1 MNIKVVLCLCL
12 LSMLIVGIPISAL
25 SGVVDDLQDSYFS
38 DFNQSFINDELIGYN
53 VIFTSGDALGKSFLI
68 IDNTNTE
75 IYFNTFAE
83 SNLLDDTSF
92 ENSGGNSYPVE
103 WYPSNTSYWVRN
115 TASYPNLFVS
125 GYQGNYALRLYGSS
139 SVVYGTE
146 AFQKTNLEGISYI
159 DVYAYNALPGT
170 SPLMLAFVVNKYG
183 SGVNCLPAVTLSS
196 SVGWNKYSIYIHP
209 NARTNPAYLSIMVDS
224 APRDVYIDMI
234 DVKTQTLSSMGISE
248 NDTYIIVKADM
259 YVSPDY
265 AYTLSTISCNDNSD
279 GFSDGVDTYGIVW
292 GDGSVSNGTYTYGQ
306 HIYHTYYTAGYYNV
320 IYRLNHNGYDY
331 FYTDTVEIITD
342 ETCDYGVSL
351 SLSKTS
357 SITPLSEYIT
367 MNAEIIG
374 TPELIPGSS
383 IGYYFGSG
391 SGGTVSP
398 THVSTFTNTTNG
410 SWLYNRNDLGIT
422 SYGFTTYDD
431 ILSEQIRFPDAGN
444 YVVRF
449 SVVPQGSC
457 SKYVDKYVS
466 VNPSSQVNLDI
477 YFKDGITYNMIPSVT
492 SAISI
497 INVTGNTTYSG
508 NPIGI
513 ATQIGQNVSIYATA
527 EGYTPKHIY
536 YTIPS
541 SVYGN
546 TLDIPFFM
554 FPTDYGEY
562 YPDNTTWTITVKSL
576 TSGENL
582 YGASVRASDHSGT
595 IDDGYTNSDGY
606 VTLFVPFRGSP
617 VRLDVAK
624 VPYISSSQWVNLG
637 NATEYA
643 TTVYLNYGGTPTP
656 TPSYNYTY
664 TVTPTQTDTPIP
676 TVTQIT
682 NPMLTVW
689 VRDAITN
696 LPIGDAYVYIYDG
709 DEIDQTYKGS
719 LIYSSTTDS
728 VQGATNKFQMISN
741 NAYWVVVS
749 KSGYYTLEKRFR
761 MSSQDASIFAPLQ
774 PSHGVTIATTQPTLI
789 LPTPGGTGIQGGFIG
804 WILDYFSEWFGVDN
818 GTARILLALF
828 IIMCSAVF
836 VGGSLAGFGSGA
848 GAGMGALIG
857 GMFAFIAMCFVQFLP
872 FWLLPIGIAFVGMAF
887 FVWNRQEK

>member
-1 MNIKVVLCLCL
+1 MNIKVAVFCC
-12 LSMLIVGIPISAL
+12 MLIGCILVGNVSAL
-25 SGVVDDLQDSYFS
+25 
-38 DFNQSFINDELIGYN
+38 DFN
-53 VIFTSGDALGKSFLI
+53 
-68 IDNTNTE
+68 
-75 IYFNTFAE
+75 YFNDSPTLVY
-83 SNLLDDTSF
+83 NGQV
-92 ENSGGNSYPVE
+92 NYGGV
-103 WYPSNTSYWVRN
+103 
-115 TASYPNLFVS
+115 
-125 GYQGNYALRLYGSS
+125 
-139 SVVYGTE
+139 
-146 AFQKTNLEGISYI
+146 
-159 DVYAYNALPGT
+159 
-170 SPLMLAFVVNKYG
+170 MVNKYLI
-183 SGVNCLPAVTLSS
+183 NLPASTNLYEIYADVSMPSNSGNGLVLFASHYTGGRYIILDDITQNAMFWAF
-196 SVGWNKYSIYIHP
+196 GTAYSYPTTYDKNLKLKGDGGSDYAYEDDILKKSIGGGNISAFELWYLPGGTISYSDLHV
-209 NARTNPAYLSIMVDS
+209 NAFIPGYVETESIIMVD
-224 APRDVYIDMI
+224 APYNFVNHNVRFTDASQGMSIGD
-234 DVKTQTLSSMGISE
+234 
-248 NDTYIIVKADM
+248 N
-259 YVSPDY
+259 
-265 AYTLSTISCNDNSD
+265 YTLL
-279 GFSDGVDTYGIVW
+279 F
-292 GDGSVSNGTYTYGQ
+292 GDGYSYTGNYEGYGQSWIHSYDTAGEYNISLSIIHDGITYT
-306 HIYHTYYTAGYYNV
+306 GYCNFEA
-320 IYRLNHNGYDY
+320 IEDTTCAYD
-331 FYTDTVEIITD
+331 I
-342 ETCDYGVSL
+342 SL

-398 THVSTFTNTTNG
+398 THVATFTNTTNG

-422 SYGFTTYDD
+422 SSGFTTYED

-449 SVVPQGSC
+449 AVVPYGSC

-497 INVTGNTTYSG
+497 VNVTGNTTYSG

-562 YPDNTTWTITVKSL
+562 YPDNTTWTISVKSI
-576 TSGENL
+576 TSGENI
-582 YGASVRASDHSGT
+582 YGASVRASDYSGT
-595 IDDGYTNSDGY
+595 IDEGYTNSDGY
-606 VTLFVPFRGSP
+606 VTLFVPFRDSP
-617 VRLDVAK
+617 VRLDVAR

-728 VQGATNKFQMISN
+728 VQGATPKLQMIAN

-774 PSHGVTIATTQPTLI
+774 PSHGVTIATTQPTLV

-828 IIMCSAVF
+828 IITCSSVF

-857 GMFAFIAMCFVQFLP
+857 GMFAFIAMCYVQFLP

-887 FVWNRQEK
+887 FVWNRQDK